1 MQFKGKNNGAFA
13 HFSEVGTK
21 LEVPSE
27 NLTTLTF
34 INFADL
40 LRLPN
45 EFHFKIKIDNY
56 SNFNIM
62 NQNFPLWTML
72 PGENGKVVAE

>member
-1 MQFKGKNNGAFA
+1 ML
-13 HFSEVGTK
+13 S
-21 LEVPSE
+21 
-27 NLTTLTF
+27 
-34 INFADL
+34 NFANL
-40 LRLPN
+40 LWLPN

-56 SNFNIM
+56 SNFSTM